1 MKMEQ
6 ITAGTRMD
14 KQRPSWKAELLLRRK
29 GHSLDRS
36 QVSKMSGTQ
45 DSQDSMSASP
55 ALRRTLSDWVQPL
68 DGRAVVSKS
77 GASVASKLE
86 KTKRVSSESGG
97 QRSNHHKDKTHKKGQ
112 HVLLKNLVNFLT
124 KTGSEEQRE
133 KGEKK
138 SKEKCN
144 SIPDTRHLEAC
155 VDPPETT
162 FRKKDKERKDKKSK
176 EKGVFPHGSEP
187 LEACVDPPETTFRK
201 KDKERKDK
209 KSKEKG
215 VFSHGSEPLEACVD
229 PPETTFRKKDKERKD
244 KKSKEKGVFSH
255 DSEPPEACLDSPET
269 TFRKKDKKSGF
280 KKAFSFKRHGNEEA
294 KKSTGLDA
302 GNPEAKRPTKPTF
315 LPLCISHRPESLT
328 TSESE
333 EDEVHEKG
341 TSTEVRTLSSTG
353 LSKQAGLPP
362 PEEKPPPDRSYETID
377 IIIQKI
383 VAVLR
388 EEGDRWDEK
397 IKEDPSFRVVLEN
410 LSFTSFQTLTDALV
424 DQNKNQ
430 KEPDRS
436 RQERRYQFAVYLT
449 NKFAGNANHAVL
461 RFMGCRDHAVP
472 HTFGHI
478 PYNNEQYG
486 ASSPFHSPD

>member
-1 MKMEQ
+1 ME
-6 ITAGTRMD
+6 

-29 GHSLDRS
+29 GHSLDKF
-36 QVSKMSGTQ
+36 QFSKMSGTQ
-45 DSQDSMSASP
+45 DPQDSMSASP
-55 ALRRTLSDWVQPL
+55 ELRRTLSDWVRPL
-68 DGRAVVSKS
+68 DRQAVLSNS
-77 GASVASKLE
+77 GASVASKPE
-86 KTKRVSSESGG
+86 KTKQVSRESGG
-97 QRSNHHKDKTHKKGQ
+97 QRSNHHKNKTHKKGQ
-112 HVLLKNLVNFLT
+112 HGLLKNLANFLT

-138 SKEKCN
+138 KDKKSKEKCN
-144 SIPDTRHLEAC
+144 SLQDTRHLEACVDPPETTFTKKDKERKDKKSKEKCNSLQDTRHLEACVDPPETTFTKKDKERKDKKSKEKCNSLQDTRHLEAC

-176 EKGVFPHGSEP
+176 EKDVFPHGSEP
-187 LEACVDPPETTFRK
+187 LEACVDPQ
-201 KDKERKDK
+201 
-209 KSKEKG
+209 
-215 VFSHGSEPLEACVD
+215 
-229 PPETTFRKKDKERKD
+229 
-244 KKSKEKGVFSH
+244 
-255 DSEPPEACLDSPET
+255 ET
-269 TFRKKDKKSGF
+269 TFRKKDKKSAF
-280 KKAFSFKRHGNEEA
+280 KRAFSFKRHGNEEA

-302 GNPEAKRPTKPTF
+302 GNPETKRPTKPTF
-315 LPLCISHRPESLT
+315 LPLCISHRPASLT
-328 TSESE
+328 ASESD
-333 EDEVHEKG
+333 EDEIHED
-341 TSTEVRTLSSTG
+341 TSTQARNLGFTG

-362 PEEKPPPDRSYETID
+362 PEEKPPPDRSSKAID
-377 IIIQKI
+377 IIIQRI

-424 DQNKNQ
+424 NQGENQ
-430 KEPDRS
+430 KKPDRS
-436 RQERRYQFAVYLT
+436 RQERRYQFAIYLT